1 MQVNTDSVAILT
13 KQVLM
18 SEVEVLKSR
27 LQPQDTGKL
36 KYHHFRQ
43 RFLYTAIAV
52 LEERIKELEGA
63 GV

>member
-13 KQVLM
+13 KQILK

-27 LQPQDTGKL
+27 LKPQDTGN
-36 KYHHFRQ
+36 
-43 RFLYTAIAV
+43 LYTDISV